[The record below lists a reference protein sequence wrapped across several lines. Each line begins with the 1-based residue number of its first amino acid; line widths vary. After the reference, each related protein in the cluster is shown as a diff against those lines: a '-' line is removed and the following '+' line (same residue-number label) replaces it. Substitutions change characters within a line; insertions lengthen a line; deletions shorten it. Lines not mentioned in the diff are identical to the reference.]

1 MATRFHQGPL
11 ITFNFEGQVITSYM
25 DAPHYSY
32 DDLYGYSLGFLQG
45 QGLDAELM
53 KNASGWIA
61 ISRLEVLGNPDQVQL
76 PK

>member
-1 MATRFHQGPL
+1 
-11 ITFNFEGQVITSYM
+11 M